1 MCSSGDTLSSEH
13 ELQIGD
19 PVHSRSITPSSE
31 HELEIGD
38 AVHSFSTFAYY
49 IKVSISYGTAPRPP
63 TPNPPKPEA
72 QEPNHTQF

>member
-38 AVHSFSTFAYY
+38 PAHSGSTFALY
-49 IKVSISYGTAPRPP
+49 IKGSISYGTAPPS
-63 TPNPPKPEA
+63 PPK
-72 QEPNHTQF
+72 